1 MGYRRPFQCRARF
14 PAEGLVNAVAEMG
27 WSVPA
32 KVQAGYAARRAEIR
46 EDRWEEVRKEAF
58 VRVGYERN
66 AERLLA
72 ELGSRDAAAA
82 MRTYADEI
90 DAHAA
95 ALHGLVSPTGKA
107 RCLLQPVLLYW
118 LHERDA

>member
-58 VRVGYERN
+58 ARVGYERN

-72 ELGSRDAAAA
+72 ELDGRDAAAA
-82 MRTYADEI
+82 TRAYADAI
-90 DAHAA
+90 DARAA
-95 ALHGLVSPTGKA
+95 ALEPPA
-107 RCLLQPVLLYW
+107 
-118 LHERDA
+118 A